1 VTSIRIRFHEFALDE
16 VSAAERYYSS
26 RSVSL
31 GLEFIDALD
40 HALARLRA
48 FPESGAPHLR
58 GTRRLLLERFPFAV
72 IYTLEENHVV
82 IVAVA
87 HQRRKP
93 GYWRRR

>member
-1 VTSIRIRFHEFALDE
+1 VTSVRIRFHELALAE
-16 VSAAERYYSS
+16 ASTAERYYSS

-31 GLEFIDALD
+31 GLEFIDSLD

-48 FPESGAPHLR
+48 FPESGAPHML

-72 IYTLEENHVV
+72 IYSLEETDIV

-93 GYWRRR
+93 GYWRSR